1 MKGPRRLKNFAL
13 LATIVVSGLTLL
25 TWTGQWFSLTIA
37 ADATGSSAKT
47 TVLAVSGDVA
57 APGLIALALAGLA
70 LTAALAIAGPVF
82 RFVLGALQVL
92 LGVTIAGSSIVAFAH
107 PIRASESV
115 VTAATGVSGSK
126 SVAALVTA
134 VSESAWPYLAAIV
147 GVLTVAV
154 GVFVLLTGR
163 RWPGSSRKYQAVTL
177 EPSEVGENPVS
188 DWDSLSGGSDPT
200 SR

>member
-1 MKGPRRLKNFAL
+1 MKGPRGLKNLAL

-37 ADATGSSAKT
+37 ADATGNSTKT

-70 LTAALAIAGPVF
+70 LTAALAIAGPVL
-82 RFVLGALQVL
+82 RYVLGVLQVI
-92 LGVTIAGSSIVAFAH
+92 LGVSIAVSSITAFSNPVAS
-107 PIRASESV
+107 SESV
-115 VTAATGVSGSK
+115 VTTATGVSGAK
-126 SVAALVTA
+126 SVAALVGS
-134 VSESAWPYLAAIV
+134 VSVTAWPYLAAVV
-147 GVLTVAV
+147 GILTVLV
-154 GVFVLLTGR
+154 GLFVLITGR
-163 RWPGSSRKYQAVTL
+163 RWPGSSRKYQAAGRTPT
-177 EPSEVGENPVS
+177 EPGVSPVS